1 MSNPLEYPELK
12 SQKSVKIKHPEGLM
26 KECLVF
32 KSTQRMPDGLPYFC
46 LELFSEDS
54 CSLEDVFLDRS
65 EDFHDGQASLTH
77 QHVLSASLEERVVRL
92 TGVPQLLT
100 WGEFEDKVGKAQTAM
115 KEKEAEV
122 LRQMDLA
129 QTGQAAETS
138 VEVLQSGSRFR
149 RRSEGPA
156 AAMEQS
162 VGPQAARTAGR
173 GGRGGRGGCGGRGGR
188 GGAGSGGRR
197 VAGKAAAAPPGAV
210 VAVASSAS
218 DYGGGR
224 SVVASTFLTP
234 VKTKPSGSSAS
245 LGGGPE
251 GSPVTAV
258 GTVCSFADTR
268 DEKLK
273 LLLTS
278 NHGKL
283 FPSIMEILRGT
294 KIKRELNGDSISA
307 ALRASEL
314 ASDVVLG
321 LGGPGPSK
329 SQNVG
334 QTSAATSAFAV
345 CSSLARHQ
353 VTIISVLADR
363 HMLGR

>member
-77 QHVLSASLEERVVRL
+77 QHVLSESLEERVVRL

-138 VEVLQSGSRFR
+138 VEVVQSGSRFR
-149 RRSEGPA
+149 RRSDGPA
-156 AAMEQS
+156 AMGQS
-162 VGPQAARTAGR
+162 VEPQAARTAGR
-173 GGRGGRGGCGGRGGR
+173 GGRGGRGVRGGRGGR
-188 GGAGSGGRR
+188 GGAGSGHGGRR
-197 VAGKAAAAPPGAV
+197 GAGKAAAAPPGKFLA
-210 VAVASSAS
+210 AAGSAS
-218 DYGGGR
+218 DYGGGG
-224 SVVASTFLTP
+224 SVVASTCLAP
-234 VKTKPSGSSAS
+234 AKTKPSGSIAS
-245 LGGGPE
+245 L

-353 VTIISVLADR
+353 VTIISVLAHR
-363 HMLGR
+363 HMPGS

>member
-77 QHVLSASLEERVVRL
+77 QHVLSESLEERVVRL

-138 VEVLQSGSRFR
+138 VEVVQSGSRFR
-149 RRSEGPA
+149 RRSDGPA
-156 AAMEQS
+156 AMGES
-162 VGPQAARTAGR
+162 VGPQAASRAGR
-173 GGRGGRGGCGGRGGR
+173 GGPGGRGGRGVSGWGGSRG
-188 GGAGSGGRR
+188 
-197 VAGKAAAAPPGAV
+197 GKAAGAPSISA
-210 VAVASSAS
+210 ASSAS
-218 DYGGGR
+218 CGGGGG
-224 SVVASTFLTP
+224 SVVVGSTCLTP
-234 VKTKPSGSSAS
+234 VKTKPSGSHVS
-245 LGGGPE
+245 LGGGV

-258 GTVCSFADTR
+258 GSPVTAVVAVGSVCSFLDPR
-268 DEKLK
+268 DEPLK

-278 NHGKL
+278 SHGKL

-294 KIKRELNGDSISA
+294 TKIKRELCGDSISA

-321 LGGPGPSK
+321 LAGPGPS
-329 SQNVG
+329 NL
-334 QTSAATSAFAV
+334 F
-345 CSSLARHQ
+345 
-353 VTIISVLADR
+353 
-363 HMLGR
+363 

>member
-77 QHVLSASLEERVVRL
+77 QHVLSESLEERVVRL

-149 RRSEGPA
+149 RRSDGPA
-156 AAMEQS
+156 AAMGQS

-173 GGRGGRGGCGGRGGR
+173 GGRGGRGGAGSGRGGR
-188 GGAGSGGRR
+188 RA
-197 VAGKAAAAPPGAV
+197 AGKAAAAPPFAFFAAAG
-210 VAVASSAS
+210 SAS
-218 DYGGGR
+218 DGGGGG
-224 SVVASTFLTP
+224 SVVASTTCLTP
-234 VKTKPSGSSAS
+234 VKTKPSGSNAS

-294 KIKRELNGDSISA
+294 KVKRELNGDSISA

-314 ASDVVLG
+314 ASDVVLR
-321 LGGPGPSK
+321 LAGPGPS
-329 SQNVG
+329 NL
-334 QTSAATSAFAV
+334 F
-345 CSSLARHQ
+345 
-353 VTIISVLADR
+353 
-363 HMLGR
+363 

>member
-77 QHVLSASLEERVVRL
+77 QHVLSESLEERVVRL

-138 VEVLQSGSRFR
+138 VEVVQSGSRFR
-149 RRSEGPA
+149 RRSDGPA
-156 AAMEQS
+156 AMGQS
-162 VGPQAARTAGR
+162 VEPQAARTAGR
-173 GGRGGRGGCGGRGGR
+173 GGRGGR
-188 GGAGSGGRR
+188 
-197 VAGKAAAAPPGAV
+197 
-210 VAVASSAS
+210 
-218 DYGGGR
+218 
-224 SVVASTFLTP
+224 
-234 VKTKPSGSSAS
+234 
-245 LGGGPE
+245 
-251 GSPVTAV
+251 
-258 GTVCSFADTR
+258 
-268 DEKLK
+268 
-273 LLLTS
+273 
-278 NHGKL
+278 
-283 FPSIMEILRGT
+283 
-294 KIKRELNGDSISA
+294 
-307 ALRASEL
+307 
-314 ASDVVLG
+314 
-321 LGGPGPSK
+321 
-329 SQNVG
+329 
-334 QTSAATSAFAV
+334 
-345 CSSLARHQ
+345 
-353 VTIISVLADR
+353 
-363 HMLGR
+363 